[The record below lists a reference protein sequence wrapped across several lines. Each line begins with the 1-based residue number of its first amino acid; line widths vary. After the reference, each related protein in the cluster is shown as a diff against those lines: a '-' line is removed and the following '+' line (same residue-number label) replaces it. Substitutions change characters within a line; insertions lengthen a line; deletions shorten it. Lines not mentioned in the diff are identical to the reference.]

1 MLKPLIE
8 VAIRKR
14 ELFTFPVTI
23 YSDMDDVHLVIKNI
37 VKKAYCCFYFLWIS
51 DWFGLQK
58 NLDTSLYLPQTNKI
72 PYVCLI
78 DY

>member
-1 MLKPLIE
+1 MLKLLIE
-8 VAIRKR
+8 VTIRKR

-37 VKKAYCCFYFLWIS
+37 VKKAYCCLYFLWIS

-58 NLDTSLYLPQTNKI
+58 NLDAFFIFLKTNKI
-72 PYVCLI
+72 YVC
-78 DY
+78 

>member
-1 MLKPLIE
+1 MLKLLIE
-8 VAIRKR
+8 VTIRKR

-58 NLDTSLYLPQTNKI
+58 NLDTFFIFLKTNKI
-72 PYVCLI
+72 YV
-78 DY
+78 Y